1 MLKKIFTDTKFYIFA
16 ITTLIFF
23 GMYCTIQYAPDTY
36 FVFGQPLSESMAN
49 FFQSGRIVTG
59 LFFYLLMNMLHFGFI
74 KTYVVS
80 YILAI
85 ICTIFSL
92 YKLYKLFKKD
102 IKSDIICV
110 IASILIIINI
120 FSIELFV
127 YIEKGIMM
135 LSVLL
140 CIFAVDALRNFFEG
154 NKKSIFLSIVY
165 MLIANFCYQG
175 TVAIFVAISLI
186 YVIKYSK
193 NIKNFILNNI
203 VVTLVYGIP
212 AIINFVTVRF
222 IYGNSRVSGKI
233 VLSESISKIYAGIK
247 EMILSNYGLF
257 PKYLFFIFLTALII
271 YGIFKIIKSFEAT
284 NQKVLYILGIFY
296 ILVGTLAFTIAPQLL
311 QSTNEIWFTAR
322 STYAFTSILGILL
335 IYFSSIIKIDN
346 KEAIIIL
353 ATSCIFLLIQYIY
366 FAMYTID
373 NYKVNFEDKEI
384 TNQIEELINNYE
396 KETGN
401 VITKIS
407 IYNDMNPK
415 YSYDDIKC
423 IKDMNIKAFAH
434 DWSAS
439 AIINFYMRRNLVS
452 VPNDDEIKSKFSEQ
466 DWNYFNEEQL
476 IFQGDTLH
484 LCNY

>member
-1 MLKKIFTDTKFYIFA
+1 M
-16 ITTLIFF
+16 
-23 GMYCTIQYAPDTY
+23 
-36 FVFGQPLSESMAN
+36 
-49 FFQSGRIVTG
+49 
-59 LFFYLLMNMLHFGFI
+59 
-74 KTYVVS
+74 
-80 YILAI
+80 
-85 ICTIFSL
+85 
-92 YKLYKLFKKD
+92 
-102 IKSDIICV
+102 
-110 IASILIIINI
+110 
-120 FSIELFV
+120 
-127 YIEKGIMM
+127 
-135 LSVLL
+135 
-140 CIFAVDALRNFFEG
+140 
-154 NKKSIFLSIVY
+154 
-165 MLIANFCYQG
+165 
-175 TVAIFVAISLI
+175 
-186 YVIKYSK
+186 
-193 NIKNFILNNI
+193 
-203 VVTLVYGIP
+203 VYGIP